1 MKIVYNVYVII
12 NKEETNMIN
21 NKWEIVVQI
30 EELIILSDEIN
41 EQLLIVNTDTEE
53 MRFYTRN
60 LFGIQNECVIEF
72 LETLKID
79 KEVIKKYKQSE
90 FYHKV
95 QELNDYLPF

>member
-1 MKIVYNVYVII
+1 
-12 NKEETNMIN
+12 MIN
-21 NKWEIVVQI
+21 NKWKIEVQI

-41 EQLLIVNTDTEE
+41 EQLLIINTDTEE
-53 MRFYTRN
+53 MKFYTHN

-79 KEVIKKYKQSE
+79 KEVIEKYKQSE
-90 FYHKV
+90 FYHKI